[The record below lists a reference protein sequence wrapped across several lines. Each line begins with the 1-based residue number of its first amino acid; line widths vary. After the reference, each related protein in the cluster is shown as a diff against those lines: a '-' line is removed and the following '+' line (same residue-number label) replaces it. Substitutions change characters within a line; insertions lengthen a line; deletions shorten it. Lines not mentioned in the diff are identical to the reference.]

1 MKRSDTG
8 RTTTTRRLLD
18 EYLVVAAQG
27 GDRRAFSDLVRRW
40 QPRLVAHAWRLL
52 GDGEAARDC
61 VQAAWLEI
69 TRGLT
74 GLQDERAF
82 PAWAYRI
89 VSRRCARD
97 IASSRQRRNIS
108 RAAAA
113 EPEPAPG
120 QTDFEGRD
128 DARRLHGAIRDLPP
142 AQRAAVALF
151 HFEGLGIA
159 EIAVALDVPAGTIK
173 TRLMHARRAL
183 RAVLEGDH
191 NDPIG

>member
-1 MKRSDTG
+1 MTGSDTG
-8 RTTTTRRLLD
+8 LTTTTRRLLD

-27 GDRRAFSDLVRRW
+27 GDRRAFSDLVQRW

-61 VQAAWLEI
+61 VQAGWLEI
-69 TRGLT
+69 ARGLT

-97 IASSRQRRNIS
+97 IASSRQRREIS

-113 EPEPAPG
+113 EPPALHETP
-120 QTDFEGRD
+120 DLAARD
-128 DARRLHGAIRDLPP
+128 DARRLHAAITTLPP

-151 HFEGLGIA
+151 HFEDLGVA

-183 RAVLEGDH
+183 RAALEGDH
-191 NDPIG
+191 NDPD

>member
-1 MKRSDTG
+1 MTRSDTG
-8 RTTTTRRLLD
+8 LTTTTRRLLD
-18 EYLVVAAQG
+18 EYLVVAAQC

-69 TRGLT
+69 ARGLT

-97 IASSRQRRNIS
+97 IASSRQRRDLS

-113 EPEPAPG
+113 EPDPVPEHLDIEA
-120 QTDFEGRD
+120 RD
-128 DARRLHGAIRDLPP
+128 DARRLHAAITTLPP

-183 RAVLEGDH
+183 RAVLEGDC
-191 NDPIG
+191 NDPD